1 MKRIEQ
7 SGWSIDDIAEAFDG
21 IIAPEE
27 VKSVMGRFI
36 ERKQAEE
43 QELARMQRMI
53 DIIDEFDEVLL
64 LEREDGKIVKP
75 DSMLYTAADYLYNLR
90 GQPIIDDLDE
100 KARLLS
106 LYMLATFDGPYNG
119 GEMIDRHIDDHPV
132 SATRVKA
139 LMKQYV
145 VEKFGHDAWS
155 EDYDNLD
162 FFDLFDEM
170 RYFDGEA
177 PTEILEKQP
186 LVKEIS
192 DELVEQGFGLKIR
205 GRDK

>member
-1 MKRIEQ
+1 MRHIEQ
-7 SGWSIDDIAEAFDG
+7 SGWSIDDITEAFDG

-27 VKSVMGRFI
+27 VKSVMERFI
-36 ERKQAEE
+36 ERKRAEE
-43 QELARMQRMI
+43 QEVARMQRMI

-75 DSMLYTAADYLYNLR
+75 DSMLYTAADYLHNLR

-106 LYMLATFDGPYNG
+106 LYMLATFDGPYSG
-119 GEMIDRHIDDHPV
+119 GEMVDQYIEHHPIHA
-132 SATRVKA
+132 SMIKM

-145 VEKFGHDAWS
+145 VEKFGQEAWS
-155 EDYDNLD
+155 SDYDNLD
-162 FFDLFDEM
+162 FFDLFDQM
-170 RYFDGEA
+170 RHFDGQP

-186 LVKEIS
+186 LVKQIC
-192 DELVEQGFGLKIR
+192 DELAEQGFGFRIR
-205 GRDK
+205 GRNK